1 MKTYYTPALN
11 PTCVS
16 CLIKKQI
23 DRYPPD
29 APPALVL
36 TYMRRLGDMM
46 AHLPDRTGGP
56 AMMEQITRLQEELF
70 GRAVDYTPIKRHFN
84 ALMLSQYDRMEAAV
98 AAHPHPLVAALG
110 YAMTGNYIDFGAM
123 DTVDEEKLSSLLDAA
138 PLRGEAVDRAVLE
151 DMSADLAAAHS
162 LCYLTDNCGEIVCDK
177 LMLHTLHA
185 LYPHLAITV
194 LVRGAPVLNDA
205 TMEDAEQ
212 VGLTRMQGVTV
223 ISNGDTLAGTAL
235 DRISSESRQTLDSAD
250 LIIAKG
256 QGNFETMQ
264 GCGLNVYYAFLC
276 KCRLFADRFGVPL
289 LTGMLVRDRQ
299 ILTE

>member
-16 CLIKKQI
+16 CLVKKQI
-23 DRYPPD
+23 DRYPSD

-84 ALMLSQYDRMEAAV
+84 ALMLSQYGRMETAV
-98 AAHPHPLVAALG
+98 MAYPQPLVAALG

-138 PLRGEAVDRAVLE
+138 PQRGEAVDRAVLD
-151 DMSADLAAAHS
+151 DMIADLSAART
-162 LCYLTDNCGEIVCDK
+162 LCYLIDNCGEIVCDK
-177 LMLHTLHA
+177 LMIRTIRA
-185 LYPHLAITV
+185 LYPRLSITV

-205 TMEDAEQ
+205 TWEDAEQ
-212 VGLTRMQGVTV
+212 VGLTRMDGVTV
-223 ISNGDTLAGTAL
+223 IPNGDTLAGTAL
-235 DRISSESRQTLDSAD
+235 DRISSEARHALESAD

-289 LTGMLVRDRQ
+289 LSGMLVRDRQ
-299 ILTE
+299 LLIE